1 MDSKGVAR
9 GSLARSLT
17 PEAFFRGYLRERED
31 EDVKDGERNV
41 LYVRVSERE
50 REREWRRLAWV
61 ANAPVSRTAKR
72 FSFGY
77 SLSLLFF
84 FFLFE
89 R

>member
-41 LYVRVSERE
+41 LYMRVRE
-50 REREWRRLAWV
+50 REREG
-61 ANAPVSRTAKR
+61 ANDSKR
-72 FSFGY
+72 KRKKGEGWS
-77 SLSLLFF
+77 
-84 FFLFE
+84 
-89 R
+89 

>member
-41 LYVRVSERE
+41 LYMRVRE
-50 REREWRRLAWV
+50 RGG
-61 ANAPVSRTAKR
+61 ANDSKR
-72 FSFGY
+72 KRKKGEGWS
-77 SLSLLFF
+77 
-84 FFLFE
+84 
-89 R
+89 

>member
-17 PEAFFRGYLRERED
+17 PEVFFQGYLRERED

-50 REREWRRLAWV
+50 RERRR
-61 ANAPVSRTAKR
+61 SER
-72 FSFGY
+72 FKEEEEEGGGMVVETGRHTN
-77 SLSLLFF
+77 LFNYDPR
-84 FFLFE
+84 LQL
-89 R
+89 